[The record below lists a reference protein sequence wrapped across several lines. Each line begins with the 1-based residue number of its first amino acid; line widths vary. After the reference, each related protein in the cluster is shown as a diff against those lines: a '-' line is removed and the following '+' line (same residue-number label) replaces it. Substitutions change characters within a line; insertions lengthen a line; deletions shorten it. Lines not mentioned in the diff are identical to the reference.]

1 MVKNVLDEYNK
12 VVEQYANQI
21 KLNESIITSHKGLV
35 GVRDKIVLW
44 KTAWIVEIQWAALP
58 KEAVL
63 WLALAPL
70 AIATFNELLKF
81 LGASFA
87 IPLDYGSVIGVSFV
101 AGLVVFGVWCYTKL
115 GTKRRDFE
123 ISAKQNLPT
132 SYSSQ
137 K

>member
-1 MVKNVLDEYNK
+1 MYV
-12 VVEQYANQI
+12 I
-21 KLNESIITSHKGLV
+21 KLCFGN
-35 GVRDKIVLW
+35 
-44 KTAWIVEIQWAALP
+44 TAWIVEIQWAALP
-58 KEAVL
+58 KETVQ

-87 IPLDYGSVIGVSFV
+87 IPLDYRSVIGVSLA

>member
-21 KLNESIITSHKGLV
+21 KLNESIITSHKGLA

-58 KEAVL
+58 KETVQ

-70 AIATFNELLKF
+70 AIATFNEPLKI

-87 IPLDYGSVIGVSFV
+87 IPLDYGSVIGVSLV
-101 AGLVVFGVWCYTKL
+101 AGFCG
-115 GTKRRDFE
+115 
-123 ISAKQNLPT
+123 I
-132 SYSSQ
+132 
-137 K
+137 